1 MKKGIL
7 FLLIAFSFTARAQSL
22 KDLLYSGKLRND
34 SNTVVRKTDDLKSK
48 VDTTDRKAAAEKAA
62 ASQTVVAVIPG
73 DSLKKA
79 NLPADSSKALAES
92 KTAAPAE
99 AAPVVDS
106 AVNAQAEVVAPPAP
120 VKTNSKIWKEYTES
134 LVATLKSEVLSNKKV
149 KKETYYVL
157 ADYEI
162 GADGKAELANVT
174 VSPDNA
180 FLLEQVKQRLADN
193 PPAFTPVMDSNNQP
207 KKVKR
212 KFNFY
217 VTKE

>member
-7 FLLIAFSFTARAQSL
+7 FLLVIFSVTARAQSL
-22 KDLLYSGKLRND
+22 KDLLYSGKLKND
-34 SNTVVRKTDDLKSK
+34 SNTVVRRTDDLKSK
-48 VDTTDRKAAAEKAA
+48 IDTGERKAPEK
-62 ASQTVVAVIPG
+62 TVVAVIPG
-73 DSLKKA
+73 DSLHKA
-79 NLPADSSKALAES
+79 VTGTDSAVAVVQGSETTPVQANDSAATEE
-92 KTAAPAE
+92 AAPAVA
-99 AAPVVDS
+99 AAPVKS
-106 AVNAQAEVVAPPAP
+106 
-120 VKTNSKIWKEYTES
+120 NSKIWKEYTDN
-134 LVATLKSEVLSNKKV
+134 LLGTLKGEVLSNKKV

-162 GADGKAELANVT
+162 GADGQVTLNNVT

-180 FLLEQVKQRLADN
+180 FLQEQVKQRLADS
-193 PPAFTPVMDSNNQP
+193 PPAFAPVLDGSGQP

>member
-22 KDLLYSGKLRND
+22 KDLLYSGKLKND

-48 VDTTDRKAAAEKAA
+48 IDTGERKAAPAK
-62 ASQTVVAVIPG
+62 VVTAGVPG
-73 DSLKKA
+73 DSVKLAGRPDSAGTVTQA
-79 NLPADSSKALAES
+79 NETTAPAQAGDTVAAQVVES
-92 KTAAPAE
+92 QAAAPA
-99 AAPVVDS
+99 
-106 AVNAQAEVVAPPAP
+106 
-120 VKTNSKIWKEYTES
+120 VKSNSKIWKEYTEA
-134 LVATLKSEVLSNKKV
+134 LVTTLKTEVLSNKKV
-149 KKETYYVL
+149 KKESYYVL

-162 GADGKAELANVT
+162 DADGKVNLVNVT

-180 FLLEQVKQRLADN
+180 FLLEQVKQRLADS
-193 PPAFTPVMDSNNQP
+193 PPAFAPVLDGSGQP

-217 VTKE
+217 LTKE

>member
-34 SNTVVRKTDDLKSK
+34 SNTVVHKTDDLKTK

-62 ASQTVVAVIPG
+62 ASQNIVAVIPG
-73 DSLKKA
+73 DSLKKNSQPA
-79 NLPADSSKALAES
+79 NAAVSGNNTTAPAGAVPANDT
-92 KTAAPAE
+92 TATAPAE
-99 AAPVVDS
+99 AA
-106 AVNAQAEVVAPPAP
+106 APAAP
-120 VKTNSKIWKEYTES
+120 VKTNSKIWKEYNEA
-134 LVATLKSEVLSNKKV
+134 LVTTLKSEVLSNKKV
-149 KKETYYVL
+149 KKDTYYVL

-162 GADGKAELANVT
+162 GVDGQATLNNVT

-180 FLLEQVKQRLADN
+180 FLQEQVKQRLTDN

>member
-7 FLLIAFSFTARAQSL
+7 FLLIAFSFTAKAQSL

-48 VDTTDRKAAAEKAA
+48 TDSTDRKAAADRA

-73 DSLKKA
+73 DSLKRA
-79 NLPADSSKALAES
+79 NLPADSNAAVAEG
-92 KTAAPAE
+92 KTVAPAE
-99 AAPVVDS
+99 AARVNDTS
-106 AVNAQAEVVAPPAP
+106 ATTPAEAVAPLAP

-134 LVATLKSEVLSNKKV
+134 LVTTLKAEVLSNKKV

-162 GADGKAELANVT
+162 GADGKADLVNLT

-217 VTKE
+217 LTKE

>member
-79 NLPADSSKALAES
+79 NLPADSKAVAEA

-99 AAPVVDS
+99 AAPAIDS
-106 AVNAQAEVVAPPAP
+106 AANAQAEVVAPPAP

-162 GADGKAELANVT
+162 GTDGKAELASVT

-217 VTKE
+217 LTKE